1 MNAGVGQAEGRCF
14 VNVNEVRSL
23 FAHSHWANRR
33 LLSASRLVSSEDFTR
48 DLRSSHGSVHGTLLH
63 IIGGHWV
70 WLRLWQGVP
79 SKEIVARCD
88 ELWDPERY
96 PDVASL
102 EAAQASLDHEQT
114 SFIEELTDDRLS
126 TRRSFE
132 NFQGQ
137 QSQLSL
143 DEMMQHVLTHSTYHR
158 GQVVT
163 LLRQL
168 GETPP
173 GTDYVTFLHEGMSGR
188 T

>member
-1 MNAGVGQAEGRCF
+1 MNVEEIRG
-14 VNVNEVRSL
+14 L
-23 FAHSHWANRR
+23 FAHCHWANRC
-33 LLSASRLVSSEDFTR
+33 LLSASRLVSPEDFKR
-48 DLRSSHGSVHGTLLH
+48 DLRSSHGSVRGTLIH

-70 WLRLWQGVP
+70 WLRLWQGEP

-88 ELWDPERY
+88 AVWDPELF

-102 EAAQASLDHEQT
+102 EAAHASLEHEQT
-114 SFIEELTDDRLS
+114 SFTEKLADDRLT
-126 TRRSFE
+126 TRGSFE

-143 DEMMQHVLTHSTYHR
+143 AEMMQHVLTHSTYHR

-168 GETPP
+168 GHTPP
-173 GTDYVTFLHEGMSGR
+173 GTDLVTFLCEATAAQQMDAADEAR
-188 T
+188 